1 MIPGNFEYQAPKT
14 LSEAISI
21 IAGNEEAKII
31 AGGHSLLPMMKL
43 RFAEPTHLVDLKHIE
58 ELRGIS
64 LEGDHLVI
72 GAMTSESAVLASEL
86 VQKHCP
92 LLTDA
97 VSQIADPQVR
107 NKGTIGGDIAHGD
120 PGNDHPAI
128 MLALDAEFVINGP
141 NSKRRQAANG
151 FFLGTYWT
159 GLEQGDI
166 LSQVIVPVFTA
177 GMGYGFHKLKRKT
190 GDYATA
196 AAPVVVKMAA
206 GVIKEIRIAL
216 TNLGPCAF
224 RAEAAE
230 QLLAGKALNDEL
242 LNQACD
248 LVRSACEPA
257 EDLRGDSEYKSHM
270 AAEMARR
277 SILDAVQMAGGN

>member
-21 IAGNEEAKII
+21 IAGNEDAKII

-141 NSKRRQAANG
+141 MASAAKPPMAFSSALIGLAWSKATSSRKSSCRCSRRAWVTA
-151 FFLGTYWT
+151 
-159 GLEQGDI
+159 
-166 LSQVIVPVFTA
+166 FT
-177 GMGYGFHKLKRKT
+177 
-190 GDYATA
+190 
-196 AAPVVVKMAA
+196 
-206 GVIKEIRIAL
+206 
-216 TNLGPCAF
+216 
-224 RAEAAE
+224 
-230 QLLAGKALNDEL
+230 
-242 LNQACD
+242 
-248 LVRSACEPA
+248 S
-257 EDLRGDSEYKSHM
+257 
-270 AAEMARR
+270 
-277 SILDAVQMAGGN
+277 